1 MGYLSSVD
9 WLLQESPSGEQ
20 VLSCDQFYDGC
31 SLSYHVGDYSLS
43 RMRRCIPSN
52 ACYRFAIGD
61 GFYRIYDYDLPV
73 AAFNISFEGRLL
85 VSREGFRFES
95 FEFGHGCKESVCD
108 NGEESSLEVFLWRQR
123 PGWEKPDLS
132 LEVRDVDSSQLLLEQ
147 TWQISNSAVLHYH
160 HSCLA
165 RNFCLNLSISVPET
179 TTMTDLY
186 DNLTVGY
193 SENIALRVSL
203 DDVIFRDSTFPLGGN
218 LFEYT
223 FEKSVELGQCTAA
236 DLCDHSIEFLLDL
249 TLDVSVD
256 APAPYQEFFWWVEY
270 VRDKAKNDLG
280 DHFPDA
286 GRIFE
291 GYFVGRSYR
300 VYQCIP
306 SDECTE
312 FKTYSPYW
320 PPPLIEYALAVN
332 GDLKQQRLVEKKEWY
347 ATDDRYIVTRLG
359 GEHCPLSKGGI
370 AAMAIGSVIAF
381 LAILFVGYALCCK
394 KICGSNEAVATRDDT
409 DDKTELSEEDMEE
422 VEIHDVETI

>member
-20 VLSCDQFYDGC
+20 VLSCHQLYERC

-61 GFYRIYDYDLPV
+61 GFYRTYDYDLPV

-85 VSREGFRFES
+85 VSRKGFRFES

-108 NGEESSLEVFLWRQR
+108 NDEESSLEVFLWRQR

-132 LEVRDVDSSQLLLEQ
+132 LEVRDINSSQLLLEQ

-165 RNFCLNLSISVPET
+165 RNSCLNLSISVPET
-179 TTMTDLY
+179 TFMTDLY
-186 DNLTVGY
+186 DNFTVGY
-193 SENIALRVSL
+193 SENIESRVSL
-203 DDVIFRDSTFPLGGN
+203 DDVIFRDSTFFLGGN
-218 LFEYT
+218 IFEEYT
-223 FEKSVELGQCTAA
+223 FVGQCTSA
-236 DLCDHSIEFLLDL
+236 DLCDGSSEFLLDL

-256 APAPYQEFFWWVEY
+256 APAPYQEFFWGVEY
-270 VRDKAKNDLG
+270 VSDKANNDLG
-280 DHFPDA
+280 DHFPDT

-300 VYQCIP
+300 VYQCIS
-306 SDECTE
+306 SDECPE

-320 PPPLIEYALAVN
+320 PPLIEYALAVN
-332 GDLKQQRLVEKKEWY
+332 GDLKQQRLVEKKERY
-347 ATDDRYIVTRLG
+347 GTDARYIVTRLG
-359 GEHCPLSKGGI
+359 GEHCPSSKGGI
-370 AAMAIGSVIAF
+370 AGIAIGSVFAF
-381 LAILFVGYALCCK
+381 LAILCVGYTVCCK
-394 KICGSNEAVATRDDT
+394 KMSGSNEAVATRDDT
-409 DDKTELSEEDMEE
+409 DDKTVLSEEDKEE
-422 VEIHDVETI
+422 AEIQNVETI